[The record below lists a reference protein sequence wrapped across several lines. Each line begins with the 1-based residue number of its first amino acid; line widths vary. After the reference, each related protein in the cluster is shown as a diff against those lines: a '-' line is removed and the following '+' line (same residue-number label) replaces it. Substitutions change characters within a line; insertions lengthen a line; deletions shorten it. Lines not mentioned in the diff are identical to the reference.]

1 MVCVFAALVMIALR
15 FFLAQPSRAIGIA
28 GPPT

>member
-15 FFLAQPSRAIGIA
+15 FFVTQPSMAIGIA